1 MQAASEHLGL
11 YGGQWWL
18 QSMDIWSAPEVH
30 EKFPEVA
37 LGCEFAAIMSSG
49 KIIFKIGLIVL
60 DAFSLHF
67 LVLQSPRPPISSSS
81 SSVHNNYV
89 STFFSSN
96 FDTCVLKW
104 LVPNKAKGKSTKGTR
119 LQRKSVP
126 TLTRPSMG
134 ALELCH
140 PRRKE
145 GKVLQSLKFRPSKFN
160 QMLEPLAT
168 SSSENYHLPLTQR
181 SS

>member
-1 MQAASEHLGL
+1 MFIVMFMQAASEHLGL

-67 LVLQSPRPPISSSS
+67 LVLQSLHHRHPFTIT
-81 SSVHNNYV
+81 
-89 STFFSSN
+89 TFRHSFHQI
-96 FDTCVLKW
+96 LI
-104 LVPNKAKGKSTKGTR
+104 LV
-119 LQRKSVP
+119 
-126 TLTRPSMG
+126 
-134 ALELCH
+134 
-140 PRRKE
+140 
-145 GKVLQSLKFRPSKFN
+145 
-160 QMLEPLAT
+160 
-168 SSSENYHLPLTQR
+168 Y
-181 SS
+181 